1 MKDEDAAIMLRALIL
16 MDVKMDKFDEL
27 MPDALSEYLG
37 SELWALRSVLF
48 TSLGFPEDTYETT
61 GYDDE
66 DSFCDDG
73 LHDFV
78 DDLKYLVSAEEYI
91 DAEDCRLLDYRGD
104 PTLQVFIEKVN
115 ELKNLRDGILSRRG
129 GEG

>member
-1 MKDEDAAIMLRALIL
+1 MKDEDAAVMLRALVL
-16 MDVKMDKFDEL
+16 MDAKMDKFDEL

-48 TSLGFPEDTYETT
+48 TSLGFPEDTHETI

-66 DSFCDDG
+66 DSFCDDR

-78 DDLKYLVSAEEYI
+78 GDLKYLVSVEEYI
-91 DAEDCRLLDYRGD
+91 DADDCRLLDYRYD
-104 PTLQVFIEKVN
+104 PTLQVFIEKIN
-115 ELKNLRDGILSRRG
+115 ELKKIRDDILSERAQ
-129 GEG
+129 